1 MEPVSEGV
9 ETGEEKGKVVNKLKV
24 GGGMKKEGGR
34 GKKEG
39 SEKESLALPQ
49 SAPQWREKKG
59 K

>member
-1 MEPVSEGV
+1 MEPVSESV
-9 ETGEEKGKVVNKLKV
+9 ETGEEKGQVVNKLKV

-39 SEKESLALPQ
+39 GEEESLALPQ
-49 SAPQWREKKG
+49 SAPQWCEKKG

>member
-1 MEPVSEGV
+1 MSESV
-9 ETGEEKGKVVNKLKV
+9 ETEKEKGQVVNKLKV

-39 SEKESLALPQ
+39 GEEESLALPQ
-49 SAPQWREKKG
+49 SAPQWHEKKG